1 MALVSPPPPPRL
13 GAALPTSPTP
23 APTPGPAATS
33 PFSPAPRSSPFPP
46 ASPVSAISAA
56 GRSKTQR
63 WCHDSPPSGKS
74 GGGASSFM
82 EALLM
87 GARPGASP
95 PAPPEAASKAA
106 ASVLLP
112 ASAASPVSRAASSRI
127 VLVGGD
133 RRPRRAPPSPD
144 PDGWSKVMCHPRKV
158 PRDEV
163 FRSRRRVPVD
173 LRGRCFNCFS
183 TDHRAASCR
192 SMTRCFRCRDLG
204 HRTSG
209 CTRQDGLRPAAPRR
223 LHKVWRPKVDQAV
236 KEAMKD
242 ATAAVSIAPGV
253 ARQGSAGR
261 KRRRRWMRKRGARHD
276 KQDDLSGDE
285 AMYGPP
291 SMSSGD
297 DQPPAAGPRPQKI
310 LDRSAAISQREDGL
324 TRALVVTVLSGS
336 HESILACVAG
346 RFDVDPAS
354 MTVQHF
360 GMARFLLTLPSVDL
374 VVRVFDDG
382 RPFIST
388 SPPLRLH
395 VRRWSRL
402 LDSRA
407 ASLSSP
413 IEVDIHGIPA
423 HAWELSTAELLLSDY
438 CWIGA
443 VHPEVAER
451 RDVFKVMAWSSSPAL
466 IPPGLDLELVEPP
479 AHVEDHQPA
488 KRTLV
493 YSVTFPVA
501 PAGRAEDTADPP
513 PPPPAAAGGRRRR
526 WRRRSRSPPDA
537 SATHDV
543 PRASVHDR
551 LGPRPVRGGHVASR
565 GSGPEARDAPALVT
579 PLPVAPPSPE
589 SATSGADTRPHAGA
603 EAIKVGLFPQAATS
617 PPAILGVG
625 GPLEASA
632 AAPEGDDPVCAG
644 NLAPV
649 HLGPSSEFSPAGFS
663 TGPGQSAQCSF
674 QAPQVVDE
682 SLQALEAL
690 VFVESSVAAAP
701 SGPVVGRLKVYYRRK
716 GRPRPSPP
724 GTASSQPQA
733 AENPPAPT
741 GTSLPTAQESQVDD
755 PAAVSRKT
763 FIDNLTKR
771 TEGLLVLPPPVC
783 KRQSRAP
790 PPTSAPRRSRRGAG
804 LEAEFTGI
812 PNRGARKTVIRSLEI
827 AMEQEHANQ
836 KRCPLCDQEDETIN
850 HLLAGCVFARQF
862 WHGILSL
869 FGLQEITPL
878 TGELDFFCWWE
889 QASDR
894 LPSALQQGFNTLEEA
909 EFWMLARAK
918 GLSAL
923 VAIRLLG

>member
-1 MALVSPPPPPRL
+1 MALVSPPPPPCL
-13 GAALPTSPTP
+13 GAALPTSPTS

-46 ASPVSAISAA
+46 ASPVSATSVA

-87 GARPGASP
+87 GARPGA
-95 PAPPEAASKAA
+95 ASQAA

-112 ASAASPVSRAASSRI
+112 ASAASPVSRAASPRI

-133 RRPRRAPPSPD
+133 RRPRRAPPTPD
-144 PDGWSKVMCHPRKV
+144 PDGWSKVMRHPRKV
-158 PRDEV
+158 PRDGV
-163 FRSRRRVPVD
+163 FRSCHRVSVD

-192 SMTRCFRCRDLG
+192 SMTCCFWCRGLG

-236 KEAMKD
+236 KEVVKN

-261 KRRRRWMRKRGARHD
+261 KRRRRSMRKRGARHD
-276 KQDDLSGDE
+276 KQDGLSGDE

-297 DQPPAAGPRPQKI
+297 DQPPAAGPRPRKI

-374 VVRVFDDG
+374 AVRVFDDG

-388 SPPLRLH
+388 SPLC
-395 VRRWSRL
+395 
-402 LDSRA
+402 DSMA

-423 HAWELSTAELLLSDY
+423 HAWELSTAELLLRDY

-466 IPPGLDLELVEPP
+466 IPPGLDLEIVEPP

-493 YSVTFPVA
+493 YSVTFS
-501 PAGRAEDTADPP
+501 DTADPP
-513 PPPPAAAGGRRRR
+513 PPPPAAAGGLSLAPGCLRDPRC
-526 WRRRSRSPPDA
+526 A
-537 SATHDV
+537 SGFGAR
-543 PRASVHDR
+543 PA
-551 LGPRPVRGGHVASR
+551 GPSACGGGHVAPR

-589 SATSGADTRPHAGA
+589 STTSGVDVRPHAGA

-617 PPAILGVG
+617 TPAILGVD

-632 AAPEGDDPVCAG
+632 AAPEGDDPVCTG

-674 QAPQVVDE
+674 QHPQVVDE

-701 SGPVVGRLKVYYRRK
+701 SGPVVGGLKVYYRRK
-716 GRPRPSPP
+716 GRPRPSPL

-733 AENPPAPT
+733 AANPPAPT

-783 KRQSRAP
+783 KQQSRAP

-812 PNRGARKTVIRSLEI
+812 PNLGARKTVIRSLEI
-827 AMEQEHANQ
+827 AMEQEHADQ
-836 KRCPLCDQEDETIN
+836 KDDLVVVQTHFPCEIQSFPCKYLGLPLSIKKLTPNRCPLCDQEDETIN

-909 EFWMLARAK
+909 EFLMLAGAK

-923 VAIRLLG
+923 VAIRLPG